1 MNGWFRV
8 GVYLSTLS
16 LFIENPSKIFVRCQ
30 TDRTIESERSRILSL
45 AWCLDR
51 YYLNNEIG
59 RNHYTICPDSIG
71 GEFMDSQTLIIVA
84 ITVVVCALI
93 AAAAW
98 YAVDKARSRRL
109 REHFGP
115 EYDRAVERMHDR
127 NLAEAEL
134 RGREQRV
141 EKYRIVPLSSQDRA
155 HYRETWAAVQNRFV
169 DDPQAAV
176 KEGHRQIFEVM
187 EKRGYPVGNFD
198 QAADDLSV
206 DYPEVVQNYRAAS
219 AIAERNRKGE
229 AETEE
234 LRQALVHYRALFN
247 ELLEAP
253 PSGEKPPKAVSSQ
266 RRPTFQFRG
275 FRKSNRGGLRS

>member
-1 MNGWFRV
+1 
-8 GVYLSTLS
+8 
-16 LFIENPSKIFVRCQ
+16 
-30 TDRTIESERSRILSL
+30 
-45 AWCLDR
+45 
-51 YYLNNEIG
+51 
-59 RNHYTICPDSIG
+59 
-71 GEFMDSQTLIIVA
+71 MDSQTLIIVA

-93 AAAAW
+93 AAAVW

-109 REHFGP
+109 KEHFGP
-115 EYDRAVERMHDR
+115 EYDHVMHRMKNR

-134 RGREQRV
+134 QEREQRV
-141 EKYRIVPLSSQDRA
+141 KKYRIIPLSSQDRA

-187 EKRGYPVGNFD
+187 EKRGYPVANFE
-198 QAADDLSV
+198 QAAADLSV

-219 AIAERNRKGE
+219 AIAERNHKGE

-253 PSGEKPPKAVSSQ
+253 APSSEKPKAVSSQ
-266 RRPTFQFRG
+266 RRPAFQFRG

>member
-1 MNGWFRV
+1 
-8 GVYLSTLS
+8 
-16 LFIENPSKIFVRCQ
+16 
-30 TDRTIESERSRILSL
+30 
-45 AWCLDR
+45 
-51 YYLNNEIG
+51 
-59 RNHYTICPDSIG
+59 
-71 GEFMDSQTLIIVA
+71 MDSQTLIIVA

-115 EYDRAVERMHDR
+115 EYDHVMDRMHDR

-134 RGREQRV
+134 QEREQRV
-141 EKYRIVPLSSQDRA
+141 KKYRIIPLSSQERA
-155 HYRETWAAVQNRFV
+155 HYTETWAAVQNRFV

-187 EKRGYPVGNFD
+187 EKRGYPVANFE

-253 PSGEKPPKAVSSQ
+253 APSSEKPKAVPSQ
-266 RRPTFQFRG
+266 RRPAFQFRG

>member
-1 MNGWFRV
+1 
-8 GVYLSTLS
+8 
-16 LFIENPSKIFVRCQ
+16 
-30 TDRTIESERSRILSL
+30 
-45 AWCLDR
+45 
-51 YYLNNEIG
+51 
-59 RNHYTICPDSIG
+59 
-71 GEFMDSQTLIIVA
+71 MDSQTLIIVA

-134 RGREQRV
+134 RGREERV
-141 EKYRIVPLSSQDRA
+141 KKYRIVPLSSQDRA

-176 KEGHRQIFEVM
+176 KEGHGQIFEVM
-187 EKRGYPVGNFD
+187 EKRGYPVTNFE

-206 DYPEVVQNYRAAS
+206 DYPDVVKNYRAAS

-229 AETEE
+229 AGTEE

-253 PSGEKPPKAVSSQ
+253 AATVETQRGEPSQ
-266 RRPTFQFRG
+266 RRPAFQLRG
-275 FRKSNRGGLRS
+275 FRKGSRGGLRS